1 MTPLTPSRVPL
12 LLETTKVTKPA
23 CYAAKF
29 RGRTAFCHG
38 DAPDWLFWRA
48 SAKVS
53 SGKFR
58 SIDFYS
64 IDRLQAKFD
73 WSILY
78 LIDRVLQSFRIFQS
92 IPHEFCHSS
101 LIDLQNIKTQKL
113 SMASENNKAKG
124 LTNVNQGV
132 QIHNIWHSSSCLWE
146 FIDFLS

>member
-1 MTPLTPSRVPL
+1 MTPLTPSRVPI

-23 CYAAKF
+23 CSATKI

-38 DAPDWLFWRA
+38 EAPDWVFWRA

-58 SIDFYS
+58 SIEFYS
-64 IDRLQAKFD
+64 IDRLRAKFD
-73 WSILY
+73 RLTFSSIEN
-78 LIDRVLQSFRIFQS
+78 FRIFQA

-113 SMASENNKAKG
+113 TKASENNKAKD
-124 LTNVNQGV
+124 LTNVN
-132 QIHNIWHSSSCLWE
+132 
-146 FIDFLS
+146 

>member
-1 MTPLTPSRVPL
+1 MTHLTPSRVPL

-23 CYAAKF
+23 CSAAKI
-29 RGRTAFCHG
+29 RGRTSFCHG
-38 DAPDWLFWRA
+38 EAPDWVFWRA

-64 IDRLQAKFD
+64 IDR
-73 WSILY
+73 
-78 LIDRVLQSFRIFQS
+78 VLQNFRIFQA
-92 IPHEFCHSS
+92 IPHEFCHSL

-113 SMASENNKAKG
+113 TKASENNKAKG

-132 QIHNIWHSSSCLWE
+132 QIHNIWHSSARMSSRHTSCKI
-146 FIDFLS
+146 FS